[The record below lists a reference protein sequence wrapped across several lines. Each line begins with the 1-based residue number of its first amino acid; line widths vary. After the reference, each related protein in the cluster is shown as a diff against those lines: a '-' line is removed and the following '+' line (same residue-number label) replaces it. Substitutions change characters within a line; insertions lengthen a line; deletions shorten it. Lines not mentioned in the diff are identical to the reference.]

1 MASPAPAA
9 NLTPGLVWLFLSPIG
24 RVGRHA
30 YWLAFALVWVVIG
43 IAFNMW
49 WSSLGPDI
57 DINQVTLVSFMESNA
72 LFPLLFLLLQWIE
85 LALVIKRCQDIGVTG
100 FLGLLIFVPIIN
112 VLAVVIIGVAPGI
125 RGPNK
130 HGPMSD
136 SYFRRSS

>member
-9 NLTPGLVWLFLSPIG
+9 NITPGLVWLFLSPIG

-30 YWLAFALVWVVIG
+30 YWLAFALIWVVIG

-49 WSSLGPDI
+49 WSSLEPGTDL
-57 DINQVTLVSFMESNA
+57 NQATLASFMESNA
-72 LFPLLFLLLQWIE
+72 LFPILFIFLQWVE

-112 VLAVVIIGVAPGI
+112 LLAVLIIGVTPSVQ
-125 RGPNK
+125 GPNK
-130 HGPMSD
+130 HGPMPN
-136 SYFRRSS
+136 SYFRRPS